1 MFKPVPMAKVAVV
14 GPRSKM
20 AATIETIHRLR
31 LLHIEDYTAD
41 DEFFDLGTPLPEGS
55 KVSERLVRIR
65 GVMKGAAME
74 APSDA
79 RPFTTGNLEALSGKL
94 EEVEEDLI
102 HLVEKRD
109 KARDEA
115 KNLEEQRAILQRI
128 ANLSVPTRLLSGY
141 GSLTTATGFVS
152 KDADLVGL
160 QAVSPHIETLES
172 MEDEGKFIVV
182 FAPKDA
188 ERGLLDALTKLGFQ
202 PIEVPPL
209 PGKPAE
215 EIARLSTQITE
226 TQTEVNRL
234 EEKIATI
241 RERHASAF
249 FALDEHLSI
258 EADKATAPVR
268 FRTTDH
274 SFMVEGWI
282 PAGEFA
288 RLEQALARATQ
299 NGVYTTRIQRAS
311 RTGAAHGA
319 HAEHSEHHG
328 EEVVEEVVPVML
340 KNPNRS
346 GPYELL
352 TDTYSRPKYT
362 ELDPTLF
369 MYIGFPIF
377 FGMMLGDMGYGIVML
392 VMLGTGIFNKLYKV
406 FGFQS
411 QWHLNRIF
419 LHCAIFSILFGA
431 LYSEFFG
438 FELFGHAGIINHYS
452 THFGPIPFP
461 LARLVYVKL
470 LLALSLVIGVIHLF
484 IGLVVGMRNAAAE
497 HGMKDAI
504 KHRGSWLCILLAVF
518 LAGIAIVPDTLQLG
532 AAPEEHAEPEGAAA
546 LEAGAVEIHQ
556 EEVHE
561 EYHPI
566 ISNPMPLYYAAI
578 VFFVVGV
585 ILLIMGEGGIALL
598 ELPTIVS
605 NLLSYTR
612 LVAIGLSGVGIA
624 LAGNKVAGGLISGEI
639 LGLPY
644 AVGLVSAII
653 VAILFHT
660 MAVLLGILGP
670 ALHALRLHYVEF
682 FTKFYTGG
690 GTAYAPF
697 GAQRKYTKQ
706 EVKQA

>member
-20 AATIETIHRLR
+20 AATIETIHRLK

-74 APSDA
+74 APDDV
-79 RPFTTGNLEALSGKL
+79 RPFTVDNLQALSGKL

-102 HLVEKRD
+102 RLVEKRD

-115 KNLEEQRAILQRI
+115 KTLEEQRAILQRV
-128 ANLSVPTRLLSGY
+128 ANLTVPTRLLSGY
-141 GSLTTATGFVS
+141 GSLTTATGFVAQ
-152 KDADLVGL
+152 DADLSGL
-160 QAVSPHIETLES
+160 RTLSPNIETLES
-172 MEDEGKFIVV
+172 LEDEGKFVVV
-182 FAPKDA
+182 FAPKDT
-188 ERGLLDALTKLGFQ
+188 ERSLLDTLSKLGFQ

-209 PGKPAE
+209 AGRPAE
-215 EIARLSTQITE
+215 EIGRLSTRITE
-226 TQTEVNRL
+226 AQGEAARL

-241 RERHASAF
+241 RERHAAAF

-328 EEVVEEVVPVML
+328 EEVKEEVVPVML

-377 FGMMLGDMGYGIVML
+377 FGMMLGDIGYGIVMI
-392 VMLGTGIFNKLYKV
+392 VMLATGVFNKLYKV

-419 LHCAIFSILFGA
+419 LHCAISAIIFGS

-438 FELFGHAGIINHYS
+438 LELFGHAGIINHYS

-461 LARLVYVKL
+461 LARLEYVKL
-470 LLALSLVIGVIHLF
+470 LLAFSLLVGVLHLFVGLVIG
-484 IGLVVGMRNAAAE
+484 MRNSAAE

-504 KHRGSWLCILLAVF
+504 KHRGSWLCILVAVF
-518 LAGIAIVPDTLQLG
+518 LAGVAVVPDTLQLG
-532 AAPEEHAEPEGAAA
+532 AAPEEHEGEAVAAA
-546 LEAGAVEIHQ
+546 DPNAVETHQ

-566 ISNPMPLYYAAI
+566 IANPTPLYYAALA
-578 VFFVVGV
+578 FFVIGV
-585 ILLIMGEGGIALL
+585 ILLVMGEGGIALL
-598 ELPTIVS
+598 ELPTILS

-624 LAGNKVAGGLISGEI
+624 LAGNKVAAGLISGEI

-644 AVGLVSAII
+644 AVGLISAII
-653 VAILFHT
+653 VVVLFHT
-660 MAVLLGILGP
+660 MGVLLGILGP

>member
-14 GPRSKM
+14 GPKAKM

-74 APSDA
+74 APTEA
-79 RPFTTGNLEALSGKL
+79 RPFTLDNLDALQGKL
-94 EEVEEDLI
+94 SEVEDELI
-102 HLVEKRD
+102 GLAESRD

-115 KNLEEQRAILQRI
+115 KSLEEQRAVLKRVSNLQ
-128 ANLSVPTRLLSGY
+128 LSTRLLSGY
-141 GSLTTATGFVS
+141 QAIFATTGFVS
-152 KDADLVGL
+152 QDADLASI
-160 QAVSPHIETLES
+160 QAVSSNLEILES
-172 MEDEGKFIVV
+172 AEEEGKFIAV

-188 ERGLLDALTKLGFQ
+188 ERALQDALQKLAFQ
-202 PIEVPPL
+202 PIEVPALGGAPRD
-209 PGKPAE
+209 
-215 EIARLSTQITE
+215 EIAQLTKRIDE
-226 TQTEVNRL
+226 TQAEATRL
-234 EEKIATI
+234 DEKIMTI
-241 RERHASAF
+241 RERHAAAF
-249 FALDEHLSI
+249 FALDEHLAI

-288 RLEQALARATQ
+288 RLEQALARSTQ
-299 NGVYTTRIQRAS
+299 NSVYTTRIQRAS
-311 RTGAAHGA
+311 RTGAGHGS
-319 HAEHSEHHG
+319 HEEHSEHHG
-328 EEVVEEVVPVML
+328 EETKEEVVPVML
-340 KNPNRS
+340 RNPNRS

-369 MYIGFPIF
+369 MYVGFPIF
-377 FGMMLGDMGYGIVML
+377 FGMMLGDIGYGLVMIVML
-392 VMLGTGIFNKLYKV
+392 ATGVFNKLYKV

-419 LHCAIFSILFGA
+419 LHCAIASIVFGF

-438 FELFGHAGIINHYS
+438 LELFGHAGLVS
-452 THFGPIPFP
+452 DFTTKFGPIPFP
-461 LARLVYVKL
+461 LARLEYVKL
-470 LLALSLVIGVIHLF
+470 LLAISLVIGVLHLF
-484 IGLVVGMRNAAAE
+484 VGLVIGMRNAAAE

-518 LAGIAIVPDTLQLG
+518 LAGVAIVPDTLQLG
-532 AAPEEHAEPEGAAA
+532 AAPEEHAAEEA
-546 LEAGAVEIHQ
+546 AGATEPGVVETHQ
-556 EEVHE
+556 EEVDE
-561 EYHPI
+561 QYDPI
-566 ISNPMPLYYAAI
+566 IANPTPLYYAAI
-578 VFFVVGV
+578 VLFVIGV
-585 ILLIMGEGGIALL
+585 ILLVMGEGGIALL
-598 ELPTIVS
+598 ELPTVLS

-624 LAGNKVAGGLISGEI
+624 LAGNKVAAGMIAGTIPGTI
-639 LGLPY
+639 VG
-644 AVGLVSAII
+644 AVI

-660 MAVLLGILGP
+660 MGVLLGILGP